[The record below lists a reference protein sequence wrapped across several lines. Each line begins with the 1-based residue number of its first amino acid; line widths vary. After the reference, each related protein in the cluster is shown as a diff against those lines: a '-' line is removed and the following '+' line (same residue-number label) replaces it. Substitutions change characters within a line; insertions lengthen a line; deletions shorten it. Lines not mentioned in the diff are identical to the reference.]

1 MKQLRQNIRRVG
13 LLLCVLFSLLVL
25 YGAYSLTNYGSRW
38 FSTSANSWL
47 RGAKQDVVPGDIYD
61 ANGVLLAGSL
71 VTDTP
76 EGFTVTRQ
84 YHTDPA
90 VRRSV
95 AHAVGDASGNVANSV
110 ETFMAKALYGFDQ
123 SLTERVSDF
132 IGGQRRKGDSLTLTL
147 DSALSAYILNRLEA
161 IRLPADE
168 PGEATLAPAGAVTVM
183 NWKTGAVLA
192 ELSYPTFDP
201 ANLQTAARSSRQ
213 PYFNR
218 ATQGMDAPGSTF
230 KVVTAAAV
238 LGDPQL
244 SGRSFTCTGAYE
256 TEDSEGRTRLIT
268 DAGTDS
274 AQGILVSH
282 GQIDL
287 RRAFRVSCNNTF
299 AEAASLVTDAKLR
312 RQAMAFGFDANFLFR
327 DIVLENSSYPDENR
341 TPWQIAMTGIGQS
354 GLQASPLHLCLIAS
368 AIANGGVMMEPKLV
382 ARATASNGTTR
393 RVLEPQ
399 TARWVFDDPA
409 VPAMLRDYMY
419 DVVNAEGGTGTRAA
433 LVGWRICG
441 KTGSA
446 EVDSQ
451 ARTNALFIGFID
463 DERAPYALSIVLEDM
478 GGGGTYAAP
487 LAHDIFA
494 YLVEHLQNTG
504 ELL

>member
-132 IGGQRRKGDSLTLTL
+132 ISGQRRKGDSLTLTL

-183 NWKTGAVLA
+183 
-192 ELSYPTFDP
+192 
-201 ANLQTAARSSRQ
+201 
-213 PYFNR
+213 YFGRRWNR
-218 ATQGMDAPGSTF
+218 RVSFSKNMST
-230 KVVTAAAV
+230 
-238 LGDPQL
+238 PP
-244 SGRSFTCTGAYE
+244 
-256 TEDSEGRTRLIT
+256 IM
-268 DAGTDS
+268 
-274 AQGILVSH
+274 I
-282 GQIDL
+282 
-287 RRAFRVSCNNTF
+287 RAF
-299 AEAASLVTDAKLR
+299 
-312 RQAMAFGFDANFLFR
+312 
-327 DIVLENSSYPDENR
+327 
-341 TPWQIAMTGIGQS
+341 GIQ
-354 GLQASPLHLCLIAS
+354 
-368 AIANGGVMMEPKLV
+368 E
-382 ARATASNGTTR
+382 
-393 RVLEPQ
+393 
-399 TARWVFDDPA
+399 
-409 VPAMLRDYMY
+409 
-419 DVVNAEGGTGTRAA
+419 
-433 LVGWRICG
+433 
-441 KTGSA
+441 
-446 EVDSQ
+446 
-451 ARTNALFIGFID
+451 
-463 DERAPYALSIVLEDM
+463 
-478 GGGGTYAAP
+478 
-487 LAHDIFA
+487 
-494 YLVEHLQNTG
+494 
-504 ELL
+504 